1 MKRLTSTLLAAAIAA
16 TLGASAAWSQGSAA
30 PNTGAAAAGPD
41 GMPTP
46 GARDAAGPS
55 GGTAAG
61 MVSSADRM
69 FVDQAAESGVATVQ
83 AGKLAVQRAR
93 DPRIRLFAQ
102 RMIDDHDT
110 ANDELAKL
118 ASARGITPPGEPS
131 LRHRKEMDA
140 LQKRS
145 GVEFD
150 RAYMKGQVA
159 DHQKAVALFDRQSR
173 MGQDAELRQWAAKLL
188 PALREHLQ
196 MARADAGDRADARG
210 AARR

>member
-46 GARDAAGPS
+46 GARDAAG
-55 GGTAAG
+55 
-61 MVSSADRM
+61 MLSSADRM

-93 DPRIRLFAQ
+93 DPRVRLFAQ

-159 DHQKAVALFDRQSR
+159 VHQKAVALFDRQSR

>member
-46 GARDAAGPS
+46 GARDAAG
-55 GGTAAG
+55 
-61 MVSSADRM
+61 MLSSADRM

-93 DPRIRLFAQ
+93 DPRVRLFAQ

-159 DHQKAVALFDRQSR
+159 DHQKAVALFDRQAR

-188 PALREHLQ
+188 PTLREHLQ